1 MKSKTKRITQQH
13 AEQYVQYFEIKSFLP
28 LLSENSRE
36 RGYSVN
42 VDACMGIR
50 GSNLCSHRLCLSNLD
65 MLVKVQPHD
74 SESQTNGL
82 SPGKEKLERDLRKLS
97 KN

>member
-1 MKSKTKRITQQH
+1 
-13 AEQYVQYFEIKSFLP
+13 
-28 LLSENSRE
+28 
-36 RGYSVN
+36 
-42 VDACMGIR
+42 MGIR